1 MPPVIVW
8 ALGAIGALVVGRWL
22 AREAYRIQA
31 GLRARDAKP
40 VDATGREEVRTLE
53 RDPVTGIYRP
63 K

>member
-22 AREAYRIQA
+22 AREAQRIQA
-31 GLRARDAKP
+31 GLRAREPGDA
-40 VDATGREEVRTLE
+40 AAREEVRTLE

>member
-1 MPPVIVW
+1 MPPVIIW

-22 AREAYRIQA
+22 AREAQRIQA
-31 GLRARDAKP
+31 GLRARDAEP

>member
-8 ALGAIGALVVGRWL
+8 VIGMLAAVWIGRQI
-22 AREAYRIQA
+22 AREWRRLHAE
-31 GLRARDAKP
+31 LRAKREPHERAGRD
-40 VDATGREEVRTLE
+40 EMRTLE